1 MRKFVL
7 TPLVV
12 LFVLLLAMPL
22 YAADD
27 ERLVTLNGDITE
39 IIFGLGLGD
48 KIVAVDASS
57 NYPEQARTL
66 PNVSYQGGLSVEAI
80 LAFEPTKV
88 IANTDAGPTQVL
100 DQLRAAG
107 VEVVVMEIG
116 DTIDTPSQNIRAVAS
131 LVGAEEQ
138 GERMAAEVEAKIAEA
153 ADRGRQLPTTP
164 RILFLYLG
172 SARIQFAGGVGATS
186 HAMITAAGAIDAG
199 AEAGFVG
206 YMPLTAEGVVAAQP
220 DVIIV
225 TDRGLAVVGGI
236 DGVLDVPGVALTPAG
251 EAGRIIAFED
261 LYFIGM
267 GPRTGD
273 ALLEL
278 VEALE
283 RMQ

>member
-1 MRKFVL
+1 MRKLSFIPLIVL
-7 TPLVV
+7 LTLVV
-12 LFVLLLAMPL
+12 VLPVN
-22 YAADD
+22 AAD
-27 ERLVTLNGDITE
+27 RIVTLNGDITE

-48 KIVAVDASS
+48 NIVAVDASS
-57 NYPEQARTL
+57 NYPEEVLSL
-66 PNVSYQGGLSVEAI
+66 PNVGYQGNLSAEAI

-88 IANTDAGPTQVL
+88 IANTDAGPPTVF

-107 VEVVVMEIG
+107 VEVHVLEID
-116 DTIDTPSQNIRAVAS
+116 DTIEAPVKNIRTVAT
-131 LVGAEEQ
+131 LVGAEDA
-138 GERMAAEVEAKIAEA
+138 GERLASQVKAKIAEA
-153 ADRGRQLPTTP
+153 AARGRQLPHTP

-206 YMPLTAEGVVAAQP
+206 FQPLTAEAVVAAQP

-225 TDRGLAVVGGI
+225 TDRGLATVGGI
-236 DGVLDVPGVALTPAG
+236 EGVLQVPGVALTPAG
-251 EAGRIIAFED
+251 QAGNIIAFED

-278 VEALE
+278 VDALE
-283 RMQ
+283 QLQ